1 MKNIIRTLLAASLA
15 LTAIGCDQDQIA
27 TKFDPSAEAAN
38 TAYFVQNAISQEF
51 DATATGDQ
59 MIEVAIYRQNAQ
71 GDFSV
76 QLTSTI
82 PDDAAEFFDIPE
94 SVEFKNGQYSVMI
107 PITVSNV
114 ENLTKGATYSVK
126 IAVANG
132 GSLEDSNLAI
142 KSKYAETTVS
152 TALALQWE
160 PLYILSDPT
169 KLLSTDLTEADYV
182 KGADGKPIAQT
193 ADYSYNGYWVGDDNS
208 VVIERAAGTTVFR
221 MTNWG
226 DGTYNVIFTINPD
239 KKVTIEGKEYNVVT
253 VSPQQVTEDAT
264 YGQIYV
270 SDLPSCKISNFA
282 GATYED
288 FPCYWNGE
296 RGFHFEFVYFNS
308 QYLSNDP
315 DAHIAETMTLH
326 DGSASM
332 E

>member
-38 TAYFVQNAISQEF
+38 TAYFVQNAILQEF
-51 DATATGDQ
+51 DASSTGDQ
-59 MIEVAIYRQNAQ
+59 TIEVAIYRQNAQ
-71 GDFSV
+71 GDFTV
-76 QLTSTI
+76 ELTPTI
-82 PDDAAEFFDIPE
+82 PEDAAEFFDIPKTA
-94 SVEFKNGQYSVMI
+94 EFKNGQYSVMI
-107 PITVSNV
+107 PITVYNV
-114 ENLTKGATYSVK
+114 ENLAKGATYSVK

-226 DGTYNVIFTINPD
+226 EGTYNVIFTINPD

-253 VSPQQVTEDAT
+253 VSPQQVADNAN
-264 YGQIYV
+264 YGAVYV
-270 SDLPSCKISNFA
+270 SDLPSHQN
-282 GATYED
+282 GLTYED
-288 FPCYWNGE
+288 FPCYWDGE
-296 RGFHFEFVYFNS
+296 RGFHFEFHYYCGQGSFNKP
-308 QYLSNDP
+308 NE
-315 DAHIAETMTLH
+315 HIAETMTLH
-326 DGSASM
+326 DGLASM

>member
-1 MKNIIRTLLAASLA
+1 MRPGPDRHEVRPL
-15 LTAIGCDQDQIA
+15 G
-27 TKFDPSAEAAN
+27 EAAN

-51 DATATGDQ
+51 DATTTGDQ
-59 MIEVAIYRQNAQ
+59 TIEVAIYRQNAQ
-71 GDFSV
+71 GDFTV
-76 QLTSTI
+76 ELTPTI
-82 PDDAAEFFDIPE
+82 PEDAAAFFDVPE
-94 SVEFKNGQYSVMI
+94 TAEFKNGQYSVMI
-107 PITVSNV
+107 PVTVHNV
-114 ENLTKGATYSVK
+114 ENLAKGATYSVK

-182 KGADGKPIAQT
+182 KGADGKPIVQT
-193 ADYSYNGYWVGDDNS
+193 ADYSYNGYWIGDDNS
-208 VVIERAAGTTVFR
+208 TVIERAAGTTVFR

-226 DGTYNVIFTINPD
+226 EGTYNVIFTINPD

-253 VSPQQVTEDAT
+253 VSPQQVADNAN
-264 YGQIYV
+264 YGAVYV
-270 SDLPSCKISNFA
+270 SDLPSYA
-282 GATYED
+282 GVSYND
-288 FPCYWNGE
+288 YPCYWDGE
-296 RGFHFEFVYFNS
+296 RGFYLELYYFCSLGGFNT
-308 QYLSNDP
+308 P
-315 DAHIAETMTLH
+315 DDHIAEILTFH